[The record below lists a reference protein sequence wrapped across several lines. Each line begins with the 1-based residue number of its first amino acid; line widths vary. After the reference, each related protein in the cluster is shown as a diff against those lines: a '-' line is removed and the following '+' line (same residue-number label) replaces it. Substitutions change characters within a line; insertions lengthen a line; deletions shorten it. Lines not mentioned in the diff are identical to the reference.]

1 MVTELSRAG
10 MLALWRRNAL
20 VEPSADSCSVE
31 LFDGLKVDELLE
43 ERMRAWYLAMLDR
56 GDPAVVTDA
65 AELFSVDET
74 ISGVWRRI
82 KVDSAV
88 RRVLSLRLAGW
99 EQAVTV
105 VRDDRAAELV
115 AASANPYLR
124 PTAATPAAVIMAD
137 GALYASPVTEPFIVS
152 ATATV
157 DTGSELYRLDESALA
172 TIPTIFTNEL
182 LTQNPFR

>member
-1 MVTELSRAG
+1 

-65 AELFSVDET
+65 TGLFAVSET
-74 ISGVWRRI
+74 PDGIWRRI
-82 KVDSAV
+82 TADTTV
-88 RRVLSLRLAGW
+88 RRALSIRLAGW
-99 EQAVTV
+99 EQTAQI
-105 VRDDRAAELV
+105 VRGDCAAELV
-115 AASANPYLR
+115 AASANPYFR
-124 PTAATPAAVIMAD
+124 PTAATPAAVIAAD
-137 GALYASPVTEPFIVS
+137 GALYASPVIAPAVVS

-157 DTGSELYRLDESALA
+157 DTGRELYRLDESALA

>member
-1 MVTELSRAG
+1 

-31 LFDGLKVDELLE
+31 LFDGLRVDELLE

-56 GDPAVVTDA
+56 SDPAVVTDA
-65 AELFSVDET
+65 TGLFAVSET
-74 ISGVWRRI
+74 ADGIWRRI

-99 EQAVTV
+99 EQAVNV

-137 GALYASPVTEPFIVS
+137 GALYASPVTEPVIVS

-157 DTGSELYRLDESALA
+157 DTGPELYRLDESALA